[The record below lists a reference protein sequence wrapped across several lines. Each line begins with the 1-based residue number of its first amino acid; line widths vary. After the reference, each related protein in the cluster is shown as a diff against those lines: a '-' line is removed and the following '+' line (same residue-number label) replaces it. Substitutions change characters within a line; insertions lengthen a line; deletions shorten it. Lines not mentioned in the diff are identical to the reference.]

1 MWVSSPTNSG
11 KNYFRRMKIVIV
23 NKRLS
28 FILSI
33 TMLLSS
39 SCFTDGKSDLNND
52 SIPVPKS
59 TDSVIDQR
67 KEILDVDVTVNSSI
81 EVTRKLNCLRSRE
94 LSQEASELSFEA
106 MRVQR
111 TDRDLF
117 IQLNAKSAHL
127 ESQSQAL
134 RINC

>member
-1 MWVSSPTNSG
+1 M
-11 KNYFRRMKIVIV
+11 

-28 FILSI
+28 FILLS
-33 TMLLSS
+33 TLLLSS

-52 SIPVPKS
+52 PIPVPKP

-67 KEILDVDVTVNSSI
+67 EEILDVDVTVNPSI

-94 LSQEASELSFEA
+94 LSQQASELSFEA

-117 IQLNAKSAHL
+117 IQLNSKSAQL
-127 ESQSQAL
+127 DIQSQVL

>member
-1 MWVSSPTNSG
+1 M
-11 KNYFRRMKIVIV
+11 

-28 FILSI
+28 FILLSI
-33 TMLLSS
+33 LLLSS

-52 SIPVPKS
+52 PFPIPNP

-67 KEILDVDVTVNSSI
+67 EEILDVDVTVNPSI

-94 LSQEASELSFEA
+94 LSQQASELSFEA

-117 IQLNAKSAHL
+117 IQLNSKSAQL
-127 ESQSQAL
+127 DIQSQVL

>member
-1 MWVSSPTNSG
+1 
-11 KNYFRRMKIVIV
+11 MKIVIV

-28 FILSI
+28 FILLI

-52 SIPVPKS
+52 SIPVPNS

-67 KEILDVDVTVNSSI
+67 EEILNVDVTNNPSI

-94 LSQEASELSFEA
+94 LSQQASELSFEA

-111 TDRDLF
+111 TDIDLF
-117 IQLNAKSAHL
+117 IQLNSKSAQL
-127 ESQSQAL
+127 NSQSQIL